1 MAIELRRKAYQRLL
15 EWKKESNGE
24 TALLIEGMRRVGKSY
39 LARSFGKRE
48 YKSCLIVDFSAVDSD
63 IIDIFDKHSYDLD
76 IFFEKLSA
84 SYGVRLHQ
92 RDSLVVFDE
101 VQLFPSARQMIKR
114 LVEDGRYD
122 YIETGSLLS
131 IETNVRDI
139 LLPSE
144 EEKFELHPLDFEEFL
159 WAMGDET
166 SGPYMRQ
173 CFEKLVPLGD
183 GPHKVVMNQFRR
195 YMLVGG
201 MPKVVA
207 RFAETKDFAIAEKEK
222 RRILE
227 LYRNDIEKFAGGY
240 KIHAVEHQ
248 QERPYARVRRHVHV
262 AG

>member
-139 LLPSE
+139 PLPSE
-144 EEKFELHPLDFEEFL
+144 E
-159 WAMGDET
+159 
-166 SGPYMRQ
+166 
-173 CFEKLVPLGD
+173 
-183 GPHKVVMNQFRR
+183 
-195 YMLVGG
+195 
-201 MPKVVA
+201 
-207 RFAETKDFAIAEKEK
+207 
-222 RRILE
+222 
-227 LYRNDIEKFAGGY
+227 
-240 KIHAVEHQ
+240 
-248 QERPYARVRRHVHV
+248 
-262 AG
+262 

>member
-1 MAIELRRKAYQRLL
+1 MAMELRRKAYQKLL
-15 EWKKESNGE
+15 EWKNDSNGE

-39 LARSFGKRE
+39 LTRSFGKNE
-48 YKSCLIVDFSAVDSD
+48 YRSCLMIDFGAVDSD
-63 IIDIFDKHSYDLD
+63 IIEIFGKHSYNLD

-84 SYGVRLHQ
+84 SYGVRLYR
-92 RDSLVVFDE
+92 RDSLVIFDE
-101 VQLFPSARQMIKR
+101 VQLYPLARQMIKR

-131 IETNVRDI
+131 IKTNVRDI

-144 EEKFELHPLDFEEFL
+144 EERFELHPLDFEEFL

-183 GPHKVVMNQFRR
+183 GLHKIVMNQFRR

-207 RFAETKDFAIAEKEK
+207 MFAETKDFAMAEKEK

-227 LYRNDIEKFAGGY
+227 L
-240 KIHAVEHQ
+240 
-248 QERPYARVRRHVHV
+248 
-262 AG
+262 